1 MAITYTWTIPT
12 CEHDIATGGINVVH
26 WRCTASETVGS
37 ADLTYTASLR
47 HSGLTPDPSSPDF
60 TPYADVTEAQAQ
72 GWVWD
77 SVSQADTEAALA
89 SKIDAQKN
97 PTEASGNSMGSRI
110 MEMDALLNMVFAAV
124 ISGLGWWIK
133 SQHDEIKRVTIL
145 LNRTREEMAKEYVTK
160 ADSSEVL
167 SQIMNKFDR
176 LEEKIDRLM
185 ER

>member
-1 MAITYTWTIPT
+1 
-12 CEHDIATGGINVVH
+12 
-26 WRCTASETVGS
+26 
-37 ADLTYTASLR
+37 
-47 HSGLTPDPSSPDF
+47 
-60 TPYADVTEAQAQ
+60 
-72 GWVWD
+72 
-77 SVSQADTEAALA
+77 
-89 SKIDAQKN
+89 
-97 PTEASGNSMGSRI
+97 

-124 ISGLGWWIK
+124 ISGLGGWIK
-133 SQHDEIKRVTIL
+133 SQHDDIRRVTIL